1 MAGPAVRQAE
11 TCPQALEGRSGRC
24 SFAAAGQPWSV
35 DRLPA
40 LRKRD
45 ASARHLWAEC
55 PQYDRLRA
63 QLQEELGLDAGWWLK
78 QPRVT
83 AKSGWITYAA
93 AKSRDGRLKAL
104 IAANRLG
111 VIIVEECWQNN
122 ARTEGQ
128 RPRACRH

>member
-1 MAGPAVRQAE
+1 MVAAPSRQQGN
-11 TCPQALEGRSGRC
+11 PGRSTDCPHCG
-24 SFAAAGQPWSV
+24 
-35 DRLPA
+35 
-40 LRKRD
+40 KEM

-111 VIIVEECWQNN
+111 VVIVEECWQNN